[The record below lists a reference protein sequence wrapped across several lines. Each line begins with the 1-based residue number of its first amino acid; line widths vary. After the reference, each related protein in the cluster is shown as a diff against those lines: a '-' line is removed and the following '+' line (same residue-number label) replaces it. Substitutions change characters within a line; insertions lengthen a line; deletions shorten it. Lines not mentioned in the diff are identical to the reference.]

1 VLKPV
6 AWAVLLPA
14 LAFFRY
20 TANLICSQLERRRK
34 GMPTKEQ
41 VLEVLKNCY
50 DPEIGI
56 NIVDLG
62 LIYGVDI
69 DEEAGRVKVTFTLTT
84 PFCPLGPELVDQI
97 RELVGS
103 LEGVKEVETELTFDP
118 PWSPEKATEEGKAL
132 LRIMGVPI

>member
-1 VLKPV
+1 
-6 AWAVLLPA
+6 
-14 LAFFRY
+14 
-20 TANLICSQLERRRK
+20 
-34 GMPTKEQ
+34 MPTKEQ

-69 DEEAGRVKVTFTLTT
+69 DEQAGRVKVTFTLTT
-84 PFCPLGPELVDQI
+84 PFCPLGPALVDQI

-118 PWSPEKATEEGKAL
+118 PWSPEKATEEGKTL